1 MHTNKRRSTRRYHV
15 AALMLASV
23 IILFS
28 TWTFSK
34 TAKSKVLILISSRFS
49 PYLAAFS
56 GLEAS
61 LSADPKALDLVVED
75 ISRSSPVTTAK
86 LIMNSHTGLI
96 VTIGTKATM
105 STVAMNIHVPIVF
118 SMVLAP
124 PDDLLHHIE
133 VTGVL
138 IDIPPAVQFEWI
150 RKICP
155 RVKRIGII
163 HTPSTT
169 RWITRMG
176 PEAERFDLVIV
187 PLMIEDISTLP
198 KVLHKLNG
206 NVDLL
211 LSIPDGTIYNSV
223 ISPRIIMYC
232 LEHKIPFVGLSK
244 NFTRAGALFALECD
258 YEAIGRQTAEMVK
271 EIVRGRSISDIP
283 LAYPK
288 KIKALINLRTAR
300 ILGLRISTSVLEK
313 AEICSD

>member
-1 MHTNKRRSTRRYHV
+1 MHTDKRRYLIATLILTS
-15 AALMLASV
+15 A

-28 TWTFSK
+28 TWSFSK
-34 TAKSKVLILISSRFS
+34 TAKSKILILISSRFS

-61 LSADPKALDLVVED
+61 LSTDMEALDLAVED

-118 SMVLAP
+118 SMVLDP
-124 PDDLLHHIE
+124 PDDLLHHPQ

-138 IDIPPAVQFEWI
+138 IDIPPAVQLEWI

-155 RVKRIGII
+155 KVTRIGII
-163 HTPSTT
+163 YT
-169 RWITRMG
+169 RATKHWITRMR
-176 PEAERFDLVIV
+176 PDAERLGLVIV
-187 PLMIEDISTLP
+187 PLMIDNISTLP
-198 KVLHKLNG
+198 KILDTLKSNA
-206 NVDLL
+206 DLL
-211 LSIPDGTIYNSV
+211 LSIPDGTIYNPV

-232 LEHKIPFVGLSK
+232 IEHKIPLVGLSK

-258 YEAIGRQTAEMVK
+258 YRAIGKQTAEMVK
-271 EIVRGRSISDIP
+271 EIIRGGSISAIP
-283 LAYPK
+283 LAYPR

-300 ILGLRISTSVLEK
+300 ILGIKISTSVLEN

>member
-1 MHTNKRRSTRRYHV
+1 MHTDKRRYLIATLILTS
-15 AALMLASV
+15 A

-28 TWTFSK
+28 TWSFSK
-34 TAKSKVLILISSRFS
+34 TAKAKILILISSRFS

-61 LSADPKALDLVVED
+61 LSTDMEALDLAVED

-118 SMVLAP
+118 SMVLDP
-124 PDDLLHHIE
+124 PDDLLHHPQ

-138 IDIPPAVQFEWI
+138 IDIPPAVQLEWI

-155 RVKRIGII
+155 KVTRIGII
-163 HTPSTT
+163 YT
-169 RWITRMG
+169 RATKHWITRMR
-176 PEAERFDLVIV
+176 PDAERLGLVIV
-187 PLMIEDISTLP
+187 PLMIDNISTLP
-198 KVLHKLNG
+198 KILDTLKSNA
-206 NVDLL
+206 DLL
-211 LSIPDGTIYNSV
+211 LSIPDGTIYNPV

-232 LEHKIPFVGLSK
+232 IEHKIPLVGLSK

-258 YEAIGRQTAEMVK
+258 YRAIGKQTAEMVK
-271 EIVRGRSISDIP
+271 EIIRGGSISAIP
-283 LAYPK
+283 LAYPR

-300 ILGLRISTSVLEK
+300 ILGIKISTSVLEN